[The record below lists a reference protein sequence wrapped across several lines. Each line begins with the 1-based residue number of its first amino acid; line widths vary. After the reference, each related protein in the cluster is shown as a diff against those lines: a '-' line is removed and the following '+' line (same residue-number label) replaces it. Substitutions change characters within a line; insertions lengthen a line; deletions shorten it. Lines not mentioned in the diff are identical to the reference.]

1 MTDRVSFLDLA
12 SIDALTRRLK
22 IDPHRVRRARVAYFK
37 KSLDADAALAELP
50 TESRQAFAAAVTFE
64 ALTDI
69 RRFDSQIDGASKLIS
84 RTAAGYAIETVI
96 LRPTTGRTALCVSS
110 QVGCAAACAFCA
122 TGQMGVAKSLSA
134 AEILDQV
141 VQANRLLAAEDRR
154 VRNIVFMGMGEPL
167 HNEAALHETLATLQ
181 ASHSFD
187 HPPSRT
193 LVSTVGVPEPL
204 LRTAERFPTVNFA
217 LSLHAA
223 SQATRE
229 TIIPLAKRYSL
240 DVLRSAVEQLN
251 RLQPQRSS
259 VMIEYLM
266 LDGVND
272 SQDDAALLLDWVQG
286 LRVHVNLIPFNPIA
300 TAPHLKSSPRPT
312 IEAFGAQIRN
322 AGHPT
327 TIRYSLGRDIDAA
340 CGQLVRD
347 ENLAIAKALR
357 QVASQDLSAAGP

>member
-1 MTDRVSFLDLA
+1 MNDAAAIERTVFLDLTA
-12 SIDALTRRLK
+12 IDALARRLK

-37 KSLDADAALAELP
+37 KSLSAQAALAELP
-50 TESRQAFAAAVTFE
+50 ADTRDAFADAVTFDV
-64 ALTDI
+64 LSDI
-69 RRFDSQIDGASKLIS
+69 RRFDSQVDGATKLIS
-84 RTAAGYAIETVI
+84 HTTAGYAIETVI
-96 LRPTTGRTALCVSS
+96 LRPGTGRTALCVSS

-141 VQANRLLAAEDRR
+141 VQANRLLTAEDRR

-167 HNEAALHETLATLQ
+167 HNEAALHEALATLQ
-181 ASHSFD
+181 ASQGFD
-187 HPPSRT
+187 HPASRI

-204 LRTAERFPTVNFA
+204 LRAAERFPTVNFA

-240 DVLRSAVEQLN
+240 DVLRGAVEQLN
-251 RLQPQRSS
+251 RLQPQRTS

-272 SQDDAALLLDWVQG
+272 TDADAALLLDWVQG

-300 TAPHLKSSPRPT
+300 TAPHLRSSPRAT
-312 IEAFGAQIRN
+312 IEAFGDQIRA

-357 QVASQDLSAAGP
+357 QLV